1 MTSRSKTWIKKVSKT
16 IISNDIVIERDV
28 FNCLEDD
35 DALAYED
42 IGMDILDYVNE
53 GQIAVV
59 KDDEPN
65 VEADHPNKDVHV
77 FTDAE
82 L

>member
-1 MTSRSKTWIKKVSKT
+1 
-16 IISNDIVIERDV
+16 
-28 FNCLEDD
+28 
-35 DALAYED
+35 
-42 IGMDILDYVNE
+42 MDILDYVNE

>member
-1 MTSRSKTWIKKVSKT
+1 MNKE
-16 IISNDIVIERDV
+16 ERDV